1 MSRSTFSFD
10 YFDWSTIRRET
21 INFFRAPFGLF
32 YHAAWFTQPH
42 HKEGFISFLDTIVAM
57 DDVWIVTNWQ
67 AIQWVRNP
75 TPLPL
80 LHTFEPFGC
89 NYPVRRYIYIC
100 IFFSVRNKT
109 RFDLS
114 SNFRSIGSAEE
125 VQQSEGVQS
134 MAQER
139 GEVHED
145 LSNVSGHLSVDGQD
159 RDTKQSHRQRR
170 RCARMRGESG
180 GKEGSVFRAIE
191 VHPAGVKRSS
201 ANRGGDRD
209 IFHSDSIQIP
219 PLISL
224 FTSAKRNVYPAR
236 VRQRNRKK
244 ER

>member
-1 MSRSTFSFD
+1 MCGSWLIGRRSNGWGILRRCPCCTRLNRLD
-10 YFDWSTIRRET
+10 VTIRYAD
-21 INFFRAPFGLF
+21 I
-32 YHAAWFTQPH
+32 
-42 HKEGFISFLDTIVAM
+42 
-57 DDVWIVTNWQ
+57 
-67 AIQWVRNP
+67 
-75 TPLPL
+75 
-80 LHTFEPFGC
+80 
-89 NYPVRRYIYIC
+89 YIYIC
-100 IFFSVRNKT
+100 IFFSMRNKT
-109 RFDLS
+109 RFDLP

-134 MAQER
+134 VAQER

>member
-1 MSRSTFSFD
+1 M
-10 YFDWSTIRRET
+10 
-21 INFFRAPFGLF
+21 F

-89 NYPVRRYIYIC
+89 NYPVSRYTC
-100 IFFSVRNKT
+100 IFLFRYSMRN
-109 RFDLS
+109 REDSFDLS
-114 SNFRSIGSAEE
+114 WNFRSIGSAEE
-125 VQQSEGVQS
+125 VQQPEGVQS

-170 RCARMRGESG
+170 RCARMRGEG
-180 GKEGSVFRAIE
+180 GEERGI
-191 VHPAGVKRSS
+191 GVPCDRGPPSRSE
-201 ANRGGDRD
+201 A
-209 IFHSDSIQIP
+209 
-219 PLISL
+219 
-224 FTSAKRNVYPAR
+224 
-236 VRQRNRKK
+236 
-244 ER
+244 